1 MYSPKELEGEVDHS
15 FFDSDCDVSGT
26 KPEKPVHQEKED
38 RDSTTEKLPNQP
50 ENSQIERKVEECGS
64 SKMGNKETEK
74 EECGVETLEKEMYRL
89 EVQSGLIVK
98 DGSEYKEDIEI
109 RKEDVS
115 YQEREKE
122 ETKKREDPPERKN
135 NVKAEEAACGKE
147 DSDTSS
153 RKSSP
158 LPRSDMSESSR
169 GSQSDDLSSI
179 CSSSSSSSSA
189 AEEDD
194 AVFKNED
201 DCYHP
206 CEPAKKSTGKFRNR
220 SRSHSSSSSGGVRSP
235 TPFSKPSNTQS
246 TSSPWRQPRPGSAN
260 RKQRPKTSE
269 TVDSDDTVTDVTPL
283 SSPDVSP
290 QQSFDLAP
298 PTSTESTLPVP
309 PTDTLETV
317 DGQQLD
323 AKTDGEERSAVLNAG
338 GQLDRVMLVSSPGS
352 ASFSSSRNSAS
363 RRRKNYSFTSEEVR
377 RIEHENQRLLCEL
390 SRSSTRSSSRSTHR
404 SSAPSFRLYHSAV
417 NRQREQQRIQRENL
431 AFLKRLESVKA
442 TPGMTRIEQLTDYQ
456 RQAGY
461 LGIPTPLVRPASVSL
476 PDLVICQ
483 SPPTS
488 WLTQT
493 SHKQLPTRESEG
505 RTSRTCRSTSPH
517 RTRPETAKPTRATA
531 PRPAW
536 S

>member
-15 FFDSDCDVSGT
+15 FFDSDCDVSGA
-26 KPEKPVHQEKED
+26 KPEKLAHQEKED
-38 RDSTTEKLPNQP
+38 RDSNTEKLPNQP
-50 ENSQIERKVEECGS
+50 ENSQIETEVEECGS
-64 SKMGNKETEK
+64 LKMGNEETEK
-74 EECGVETLEKEMYRL
+74 EEFAVETLEKEMSGL

-109 RKEDVS
+109 RKEEVS

-135 NVKAEEAACGKE
+135 NVKPEEAACGKE

-169 GSQSDDLSSI
+169 GSQSDELSSI
-179 CSSSSSSSSA
+179 CSSSSSSA

-206 CEPAKKSTGKFRNR
+206 SEPKKSTGKFRNR
-220 SRSHSSSSSGGVRSP
+220 SYSHSSSSSGGVRSP
-235 TPFSKPSNTQS
+235 TPFAKPSNTQS
-246 TSSPWRQPRPGSAN
+246 TSSPRRQPRPGSAN

-269 TVDSDDTVTDVTPL
+269 TADSDDTVTDVTPL

-323 AKTDGEERSAVLNAG
+323 AKTDGEEQSAVLNEG
-338 GQLDRVMLVSSPGS
+338 GQLDRVMLISSPGS

-377 RIEHENQRLLCEL
+377 RIEHENQRLLREL

-404 SSAPSFRLYHSAV
+404 SSATSFRLYHSAV

-442 TPGMTRIEQLTDYQ
+442 TPGMTRLEQLTDYQ

-461 LGIPTPLVRPASVSL
+461 LGIPPLIR
-476 PDLVICQ
+476 
-483 SPPTS
+483 PTS
-488 WLTQT
+488 GTHT
-493 SHKQLPTRESEG
+493 
-505 RTSRTCRSTSPH
+505 
-517 RTRPETAKPTRATA
+517 
-531 PRPAW
+531 
-536 S
+536 